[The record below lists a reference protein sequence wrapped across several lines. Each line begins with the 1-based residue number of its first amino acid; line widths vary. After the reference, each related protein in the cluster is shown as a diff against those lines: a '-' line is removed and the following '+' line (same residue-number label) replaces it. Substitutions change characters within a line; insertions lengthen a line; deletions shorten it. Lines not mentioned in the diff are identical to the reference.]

1 MIIKKDSEEAKLIAK
16 LAEHS
21 YTANVDTV
29 VSSVFFGKHSIQ
41 FNCTKNIFDIELKIE
56 TGLDNDYVIDNK
68 EFIEYLKG
76 VCSLRMT
83 FEHPNEDLQSCL
95 NFIDTTF
102 DDLLI
107 RIKDLEKIN
116 N

>member
-1 MIIKKDSEEAKLIAK
+1 MENCNNCKKVRDEIKNTVDMERLSKQIMQDFNV
-16 LAEHS
+16 EHQ
-21 YTANVDTV
+21 
-29 VSSVFFGKHSIQ
+29 K
-41 FNCTKNIFDIELKIE
+41 
-56 TGLDNDYVIDNK
+56 VIRYK

-83 FEHPNEDLQSCL
+83 FENPNEDLQRCL

-107 RIKDLEKIN
+107 RIKDLEKLN

>member
-1 MIIKKDSEEAKLIAK
+1 MENCKNCKKVRDEIKNTVDMEKLSKQIMQDFNV
-16 LAEHS
+16 EHQK
-21 YTANVDTV
+21 V
-29 VSSVFFGKHSIQ
+29 VRY
-41 FNCTKNIFDIELKIE
+41 E
-56 TGLDNDYVIDNK
+56 

-83 FEHPNEDLQSCL
+83 FENPNEDLQCCL